1 MKLSDGVG
9 EKMENF
15 QEVRKNKENNRDK
28 RGKDGW
34 VKREKGPFSDSE
46 AY

>member
-1 MKLSDGVG
+1 MKLSDGIG
-9 EKMENF
+9 GKRENF
-15 QEVRKNKENNRDK
+15 QEERKNKENNRDK

>member
-9 EKMENF
+9 EKTENF
-15 QEVRKNKENNRDK
+15 QEVRENKENNRDK

-34 VKREKGPFSDSE
+34 VKREKGPFSDSA

>member
-1 MKLSDGVG
+1 MKLIDGVG
-9 EKMENF
+9 GKTEKF

-34 VKREKGPFSDSE
+34 IEREKGPFSDSA

>member
-9 EKMENF
+9 GKTEKF
-15 QEVRKNKENNRDK
+15 QDARKNKENNRDK

-34 VKREKGPFSDSE
+34 VKREKGPFSDSA

>member
-1 MKLSDGVG
+1 MKLSDGAG
-9 EKMENF
+9 RKTENI
-15 QEVRKNKENNRDK
+15 QEERKNKENNRDK

-34 VKREKGPFSDSE
+34 IKREKRPFSDSA